1 MNKRIITMLIL
12 TFLSIS
18 AVSTAQDE
26 QLPLNPPPGY
36 YGSLEVNGQP
46 APAGTVITAKVGGE
60 ERGSITI
67 TGSGF
72 YGDDPGPAK
81 LWIRAYQNETGTK
94 VTFYVNGVAAGQT
107 AELPGAGIT
116 NRADL
121 TFTGVPVSTAQTGA
135 SGNSADSTGGSSSG
149 GNGSGV
155 SDGSASKEESTKG
168 TAVPTSVIAQPE
180 ITPAATDALKVS
192 GVQSATAQAIDPT
205 AIIGAVTLLV
215 AVVIVMS
222 YFRRK

>member
-1 MNKRIITMLIL
+1 MNKRIIAMLAL

-18 AVSTAQDE
+18 GVSTALDE

-36 YGSLEVNGQP
+36 YGSLTINGQP
-46 APAGTVITAKVGGE
+46 APAGTVITAMVGGE
-60 ERGSITI
+60 ERGSITT

-81 LWIRAYQNETGTK
+81 LWVRAYQNETGTT
-94 VTFYVNGVAAGQT
+94 VTFYVKGVASEQT
-107 AELPGAGIT
+107 AELPGAGII

-135 SGNSADSTGGSSSG
+135 SGSSSDSTGGSGSG
-149 GNGSGV
+149 GNVSGS
-155 SDGSASKEESTKG
+155 SDGNISKEESTKG

-180 ITPAATDALKVS
+180 ITPAVTDALS
-192 GVQSATAQAIDPT
+192 GVQSAAAQTIDPT
-205 AIIGAVTLLV
+205 AIIGAVTLLMAAAIV
-215 AVVIVMS
+215 AS